1 MMITR
6 GVRSVV
12 ERHGLMTIVGF
23 SIRGM
28 ATTNRMFS
36 FLLCSRR
43 LLLSF
48 WQLLESL
55 GVEFN

>member
-12 ERHGLMTIVGF
+12 GRHGLMTIVGF

-36 FLLCSRR
+36 FLLCSKAVAIFLAAFGIVRC
-43 LLLSF
+43 
-48 WQLLESL
+48 
-55 GVEFN
+55 GV

>member
-36 FLLCSRR
+36 FLLCSKAVAIFLAAFGIVRC
-43 LLLSF
+43 
-48 WQLLESL
+48 
-55 GVEFN
+55 GV